1 MPPVDLNVPIDIEN
15 KSSQEYEDWVGDLRR
30 AGRVDYGD
38 PEERE
43 KNSLMEFA
51 VDNFKNQGDLL
62 RMMRTIEAGKNLTES
77 QRNGLIQGMRRNYD
91 HAERTAQY
99 LQTVNKYGL
108 KVAFI
113 AYNKKKTI
121 GKMDPDIEKRIKEA
135 EQEQEQEAKAKKEAA
150 QNNVFFF

>member
-62 RMMRTIEAGKNLTES
+62 RLMRTIEAGKNLTES
-77 QRNGLIQGMRRNYD
+77 QRNGLI
-91 HAERTAQY
+91 HE
-99 LQTVNKYGL
+99 
-108 KVAFI
+108 
-113 AYNKKKTI
+113 
-121 GKMDPDIEKRIKEA
+121 
-135 EQEQEQEAKAKKEAA
+135 
-150 QNNVFFF
+150 